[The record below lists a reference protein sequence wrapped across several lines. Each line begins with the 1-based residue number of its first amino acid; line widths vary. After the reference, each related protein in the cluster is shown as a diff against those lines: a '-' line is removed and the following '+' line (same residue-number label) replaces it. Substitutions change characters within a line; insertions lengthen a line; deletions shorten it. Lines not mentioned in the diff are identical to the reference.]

1 MEKEEL
7 IKTLKL
13 LTEGLE
19 NTNLNEELDK
29 LKGEC
34 KRWKNVSFKI
44 LTWLVLALRRLSMSP
59 DVWYFSTSNA
69 LKMIGMLIEDEDFVK
84 SSESIAKEMFKE
96 ITGEEYVES

>member
-1 MEKEEL
+1 MNKEEL

-19 NTNLNEELDK
+19 NANSNEELDK

-34 KRWKNVSFKI
+34 KKWKNAYFNLLAVSIMLYRKI
-44 LTWLVLALRRLSMSP
+44 CSGELTYFSIKDFQGMVLRLSNQFDDP
-59 DVWYFSTSNA
+59 
-69 LKMIGMLIEDEDFVK
+69 ILIENTK
-84 SSESIAKEMFKE
+84 LLFKE

>member
-34 KRWKNVSFKI
+34 KRWKNACFNSFVVSVMLYNNMCTSFGRPYFSIEDFKE
-44 LTWLVLALRRLSMSP
+44 VVERLSHQF
-59 DVWYFSTSNA
+59 DYTI
-69 LKMIGMLIEDEDFVK
+69 LKKDAELL
-84 SSESIAKEMFKE
+84 FKE

>member
-1 MEKEEL
+1 MNKEEL

-34 KRWKNVSFKI
+34 KSWKNAYFNSLVISIMLYKKLCASFGG
-44 LTWLVLALRRLSMSP
+44 LV
-59 DVWYFSTSNA
+59 YFSIEDFQKTVQKLSYQFDDP
-69 LKMIGMLIEDEDFVK
+69 ILIEDAK
-84 SSESIAKEMFKE
+84 SLFKE
-96 ITGEEYVES
+96 ITGEEYVKD

>member
-1 MEKEEL
+1 MDKEEL

-19 NTNLNEELDK
+19 NTNSNEELGK

-34 KRWKNVSFKI
+34 KRWKNAYFNSLTVSI
-44 LTWLVLALRRLSMSP
+44 MLYTNLRVP
-59 DVWYFSTSNA
+59 DISFSGFS
-69 LKMIGMLIEDEDFVK
+69 IEDFQRTVQSLSHQFDYTILKKDAELL
-84 SSESIAKEMFKE
+84 FKE